1 MSGSNQDK
9 GYFDAAKEK
18 AGSAW
23 ESTKD
28 AVSGAAQTVAEKSR
42 DLYENANETLFTG
55 VSDRTAEDAVKS
67 FPEEIS
73 ASL

>member
-23 ESTKD
+23 ESTKE

-55 VSDRTAEDAVKS
+55 GVAPSTA
-67 FPEEIS
+67 PS
-73 ASL
+73 AAQTNRER